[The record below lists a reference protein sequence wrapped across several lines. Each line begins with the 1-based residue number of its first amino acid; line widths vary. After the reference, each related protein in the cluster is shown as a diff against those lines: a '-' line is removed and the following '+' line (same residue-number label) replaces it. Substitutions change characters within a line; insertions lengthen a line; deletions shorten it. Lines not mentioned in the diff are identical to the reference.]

1 MKSPFVRE
9 LKPDEIATA
18 IFLVST
24 KEVRQKRTGEPYL
37 SLVLSDRT
45 GEIDCK
51 MWDNVADVLETF
63 ERDDFVKV
71 KGLMQLYNNRPQFT
85 IHKLRRV
92 EEHEVDP
99 RDFFPASLQEP
110 DAMWA
115 ELRSTVSAVRN
126 DNIRRLLDSFLD
138 DPDIAARYR
147 VAPAAKTIHHA
158 FRSGLL
164 EHVVSLLKLAKLVGP
179 HYAALHNGAI
189 DMDLLIA
196 GIVLHDIGKI
206 YELSYER
213 GFGYSPEGQLI
224 GHIALAIRMLG
235 DKLRAFPDFPETL
248 RNLIEHMVLSH
259 HGQLEFGS
267 PKVPIFPEAL
277 LLHYLDDMDSKM
289 ECMRVQ
295 IERDPQAE
303 GYFSAYS
310 SALGRVSLRK
320 ARYLD
325 SNRPANAEQESDRSA
340 DADAGS
346 NSEFINS
353 TANHKPGLF
362 PESNIPVDL
371 SATTNHPVPGTSF
384 HTAAVPTPA
393 SNSSTSFT
401 GRSLA
406 QAPPNFKPAPAEN
419 SVFGAKL
426 QQALNDER
434 K

>member
-18 IFLVST
+18 VFLVST
-24 KEVRQKRTGEPYL
+24 KEVRQKRSGEPYL
-37 SLVLSDRT
+37 SLILSDRT

-51 MWDNVADVLETF
+51 MWDNVAEIIETF
-63 ERDDFVKV
+63 DRDDFVKV

-85 IHKLRRV
+85 VHKLRRL
-92 EEHEVDP
+92 EDHEVDP
-99 RDFFPASLQEP
+99 RDFFPASLQDPEV
-110 DAMWA
+110 MWA
-115 ELRSTVSAVRN
+115 ELRAIVSAIESAH
-126 DNIRRLLDSFLD
+126 IRGLLNAFLD

-164 EHVVSLLKLAKLVGP
+164 EHVLSLLKLAKLVSG
-179 HYAALHNGAI
+179 HYGSI
-189 DMDLLIA
+189 DVDLLTA

-213 GFGYSPEGQLI
+213 GFGYSAEGQLL
-224 GHIALAIRMLG
+224 GHIAIAIRMIA
-235 DKLRAFPDFPETL
+235 DKLRGLPDFPVAL

-267 PKVPIFPEAL
+267 PKIPIFPEAL

-295 IERDPQAE
+295 IDRDPQAE

-310 SALGRVSLRK
+310 PSLGRVALRK
-320 ARYLD
+320 TRYLET
-325 SNRPANAEQESDRSA
+325 NPAGAAPAKPELIETPNQTHNQQPSD
-340 DADAGS
+340 DFH
-346 NSEFINS
+346 NN
-353 TANHKPGLF
+353 
-362 PESNIPVDL
+362 
-371 SATTNHPVPGTSF
+371 
-384 HTAAVPTPA
+384 HTAPVSDSIGPA
-393 SNSSTSFT
+393 SNSSTPSYP
-401 GRSLA
+401 GRSPL
-406 QAPPNFKPAPAEN
+406 PAPANHKAAPAAN
-419 SVFGAKL
+419 SIFGAKL
-426 QQALNDER
+426 QQALHDER

>member
-51 MWDNVADVLETF
+51 MWDNVPEVIETF
-63 ERDDFVKV
+63 DRDDFVKV

-92 EEHEVDP
+92 EEHEIDP
-99 RDFFPASLQEP
+99 RDFFPASLQDP
-110 DAMWA
+110 DVMWA
-115 ELRSTVSAVRN
+115 ELRSIVSGVRN
-126 DNIRRLLDSFLD
+126 DHIRRLLDAFLD
-138 DPDIAARYR
+138 DPGIAARYR
-147 VAPAAKTIHHA
+147 IAPAAKTIHHA

-164 EHVVSLLKLAKLVGP
+164 EHVLSLLQLAKMVGA
-179 HYAALHNGAI
+179 HYRTI
-189 DMDLLIA
+189 DTDLLTA

-206 YELSYER
+206 YELTYER
-213 GFGYSPEGQLI
+213 GFGYSAEGQLI
-224 GHIALAIRMLG
+224 GHIALGIRMLA
-235 DKLRAFPDFPETL
+235 DKLQAFPDFPETL

-295 IERDPQAE
+295 IDRDPQAE

-310 SALGRVSLRK
+310 PSLGRVALRK
-320 ARYLD
+320 TRYL
-325 SNRPANAEQESDRSA
+325 ESDPA
-340 DADAGS
+340 AGAEPVVLNPELIS
-346 NSEFINS
+346 DTYGNSSII
-353 TANHKPGLF
+353 KPGLG
-362 PESNIPVDL
+362 PEHTL
-371 SATTNHPVPGTSF
+371 ATNHHLLAGTAT
-384 HTAAVPTPA
+384 HTAVENEVHTSA
-393 SNSSTSFT
+393 SNSSTSYS
-401 GRSLA
+401 GRSH
-406 QAPPNFKPAPAEN
+406 APAPNYKPAPATN
-419 SVFGAKL
+419 SIFGTKL
-426 QQALNDER
+426 QRALDDER

>member
-51 MWDNVADVLETF
+51 MWDNVPDIIETF

-92 EEHEVDP
+92 QEHEVDP
-99 RDFFPASLQEP
+99 RDFFPASLQDPNE
-110 DAMWA
+110 MWA
-115 ELRSTVSAVRN
+115 ELRAIVSFVRN
-126 DNIRRLLDSFLD
+126 DHIRRLVDAFLD
-138 DPDIAARYR
+138 DPEIASRFR
-147 VAPAAKTIHHA
+147 VAPAAKSIHHA

-164 EHVVSLLKLAKLVGP
+164 EHVLSLLKLSRVVGG
-179 HYAALHNGAI
+179 HYAALHNGAL
-189 DMDLLIA
+189 DLDLLTA

-206 YELSYER
+206 YELSYDR
-213 GFGYSPEGQLI
+213 GFGYSAEGQLI
-224 GHIALAIRMLG
+224 GHIGLAIRMIS
-235 DKLRAFPDFPETL
+235 DKLRAFPDFPEPL

-267 PKVPIFPEAL
+267 PKLPIFPEAL

-289 ECMRVQ
+289 ECMRAQ
-295 IERDPQAE
+295 IEKDPQAE

-310 SALGRVSLRK
+310 SSLGRVALRK
-320 ARYLD
+320 TRYLE
-325 SNRPANAEQESDRSA
+325 SRTEAGEEPVVLKPEPANH
-340 DADAGS
+340 
-346 NSEFINS
+346 
-353 TANHKPGLF
+353 TAPERPDYAPSLNDPSIHKPA
-362 PESNIPVDL
+362 PV
-371 SATTNHPVPGTSF
+371 HPVHGTSF
-384 HTAAVPTPA
+384 HNEVHSQA
-393 SNSSTSFT
+393 SNSSPGYP
-401 GRSLA
+401 GRSHA
-406 QAPPNFKPAPAEN
+406 PAPPNYKPAPAAN
-419 SVFGAKL
+419 SFFGAKL